1 MSVKAHPFPR
11 GARVLVPAVAAALL
25 LATTAACD
33 SDTTSEGTSS
43 SVRTLTP
50 DHSEH
55 EESPS
60 QEQSPGTQ
68 QSPDAQQSPRTQQSF
83 AASVSAETERL
94 RQEAVKRL
102 DGVEG
107 RGNAVADVSVSG
119 LPVAASEEV
128 RSARV
133 RVTNPT
139 DEPAFYAVKVEF
151 VDAED
156 KVLDTVV
163 VGVEDAPPGRTV
175 DAQANSRKAAGVKT
189 FPRVAQAERG

>member
-1 MSVKAHPFPR
+1 MSVKAHPLSR
-11 GARVLVPAVAAALL
+11 RARVLVPAVAAALL
-25 LATTAACD
+25 AATTAACG
-33 SDTTSEGTSS
+33 SDTTSEGTSD

-50 DHSEH
+50 DHSKH

-60 QEQSPGTQ
+60 PEQSPGT
-68 QSPDAQQSPRTQQSF
+68 QQSPRTQQSF
-83 AASVSAETERL
+83 AASVSAETERV

-102 DGVEG
+102 EGVEG

-156 KVLDTVV
+156 KVLDTVF

>member
-1 MSVKAHPFPR
+1 MSVKAHPLSR
-11 GARVLVPAVAAALL
+11 RARVLVPAVAAALL
-25 LATTAACD
+25 AATTAACD
-33 SDTTSEGTSS
+33 SDTTSEGTSD

-50 DHSEH
+50 EHSEH

-60 QEQSPGTQ
+60 EE

-83 AASVSAETERL
+83 AASVSAETERV

-102 DGVEG
+102 EGVES

-163 VGVEDAPPGRTV
+163 VGVEDAPPDRTV

>member
-1 MSVKAHPFPR
+1 MKANPFPR

-25 LATTAACD
+25 AATTAACD
-33 SDTTSEGTSS
+33 SDTTSEGTSR

-50 DHSEH
+50 EHSEH
-55 EESPS
+55 AESPSGASPSAEESPS
-60 QEQSPGTQ
+60 GE
-68 QSPDAQQSPRTQQSF
+68 QSPRTQESF
-83 AASVSAETERL
+83 AASVSAETERV
-94 RQEAVKRL
+94 RQQAVEQL
-102 DGVEG
+102 EGVQG
-107 RGNAVADVSVSG
+107 RGNAAGDVSVNG

-128 RSARV
+128 RSALV
-133 RVTNPT
+133 RVTNST

-163 VGVEDAPPGRTV
+163 VGVEDAPPDRTV
-175 DAQANSRKAAGVKT
+175 DVQANSRKAAGVKT

>member
-1 MSVKAHPFPR
+1 MKAHPFPR
-11 GARVLVPAVAAALL
+11 GARVLVPAVAVALL
-25 LATTAACD
+25 AATTAACD

-94 RQEAVKRL
+94 RQEAAKRL
-102 DGVEG
+102 EGVEG
-107 RGNAVADVSVSG
+107 RGDAVADVSVSG

>member
-1 MSVKAHPFPR
+1 MSVKAHPLSR
-11 GARVLVPAVAAALL
+11 RARVLVTAVAAALL
-25 LATTAACD
+25 AATTAACG
-33 SDTTSEGTSS
+33 SDTTSEGTSD

-60 QEQSPGTQ
+60 PEQSPGT
-68 QSPDAQQSPRTQQSF
+68 QQSPRTQQSF
-83 AASVSAETERL
+83 AASVSAETERV

-102 DGVEG
+102 EGVEG

-156 KVLDTVV
+156 KVLDTMF

>member
-1 MSVKAHPFPR
+1 MKAHPFPR

-25 LATTAACD
+25 AATTAACD

-94 RQEAVKRL
+94 RQEAAKRL
-102 DGVEG
+102 EGVEG
-107 RGNAVADVSVSG
+107 RGDAVADVSVSG

>member
-1 MSVKAHPFPR
+1 MSVKAHPLSR
-11 GARVLVPAVAAALL
+11 RARVLVPAVAAALL
-25 LATTAACD
+25 AATTAACG
-33 SDTTSEGTSS
+33 SDTTSEGTSD

-60 QEQSPGTQ
+60 PEQSPGT
-68 QSPDAQQSPRTQQSF
+68 QQSPRTQQSF
-83 AASVSAETERL
+83 AASVSAETERV

-102 DGVEG
+102 EGVEG

>member
-1 MSVKAHPFPR
+1 MSVKAHPLSR
-11 GARVLVPAVAAALL
+11 RARVLVPAVAAALL
-25 LATTAACD
+25 AATTAACD

-60 QEQSPGTQ
+60 EEQSPGT
-68 QSPDAQQSPRTQQSF
+68 QQSPRTQQSF
-83 AASVSAETERL
+83 AASVSAETERV

-102 DGVEG
+102 EGVEG

-119 LPVAASEEV
+119 LPVAAAEEV

-175 DAQANSRKAAGVKT
+175 DAQADSRKAAGVKT

>member
-1 MSVKAHPFPR
+1 MSVKAHPLSR
-11 GARVLVPAVAAALL
+11 RARVLVPAVAAALL
-25 LATTAACD
+25 AATTAACD
-33 SDTTSEGTSS
+33 SDTTSEGTSD

-50 DHSEH
+50 EHSEH

-60 QEQSPGTQ
+60 SPAEPTGSPSQE
-68 QSPDAQQSPRTQQSF
+68 QSPRTQRSF
-83 AASVSAETERL
+83 AASVSAETERV

-133 RVTNPT
+133 RVTNST

>member
-1 MSVKAHPFPR
+1 MKAHPFSR

-25 LATTAACD
+25 AVTTAACD

-50 DHSEH
+50 DHAEH

-60 QEQSPGTQ
+60 SEQSPG
-68 QSPDAQQSPRTQQSF
+68 SEQSPRTQQSF
-83 AASVSAETERL
+83 AASVSAETERV

-139 DEPAFYAVKVEF
+139 DEPVFYAVKVEF
-151 VDAED
+151 VGAED

-175 DAQANSRKAAGVKT
+175 DVQANSRKAAGVKT

>member
-1 MSVKAHPFPR
+1 MKAHPLSR
-11 GARVLVPAVAAALL
+11 RARVLVPAVAAALL
-25 LATTAACD
+25 AATTAACD
-33 SDTTSEGTSS
+33 SDTTSEGTSD

-50 DHSEH
+50 EHSEH
-55 EESPS
+55 DESPS
-60 QEQSPGTQ
+60 EEQSPGT
-68 QSPDAQQSPRTQQSF
+68 QQSPRTQQSF
-83 AASVSAETERL
+83 AASVSAETERV

-163 VGVEDAPPGRTV
+163 VGVEDAPPDRTV
-175 DAQANSRKAAGVKT
+175 DAQANSRKAAGVKA

>member
-1 MSVKAHPFPR
+1 MSVKAHPFSR
-11 GARVLVPAVAAALL
+11 RARVLVPAVAAALL
-25 LATTAACD
+25 AATTAACD

-60 QEQSPGTQ
+60 EEQSPGTQ

-83 AASVSAETERL
+83 AASVSAETERV

-119 LPVAASEEV
+119 LPVAAAEEV

>member
-1 MSVKAHPFPR
+1 MSVKAHPLSR
-11 GARVLVPAVAAALL
+11 RARVMVPAVAAALL
-25 LATTAACD
+25 VATTAACD

-60 QEQSPGTQ
+60 EE

-151 VDAED
+151 VDAEG

-163 VGVEDAPPGRTV
+163 VGVEDAPPDRTV
-175 DAQANSRKAAGVKT
+175 DAQADSRKAAGVKT

>member
-1 MSVKAHPFPR
+1 MSVKAHPLSR
-11 GARVLVPAVAAALL
+11 RARVLVPAVAAALL
-25 LATTAACD
+25 AATTAACG
-33 SDTTSEGTSS
+33 SDTTSEGTSD

-60 QEQSPGTQ
+60 PEQSPG
-68 QSPDAQQSPRTQQSF
+68 AQQSPRTQQSF
-83 AASVSAETERL
+83 AASVSAETERV

-102 DGVEG
+102 EGVEG

-156 KVLDTVV
+156 KVLDTVF

>member
-1 MSVKAHPFPR
+1 MSVKAHPLSR
-11 GARVLVPAVAAALL
+11 RARVLVPAVAAALL
-25 LATTAACD
+25 AATTAACG
-33 SDTTSEGTSS
+33 SDTTSEGTSD

-60 QEQSPGTQ
+60 PEQSPGT
-68 QSPDAQQSPRTQQSF
+68 QQSPRTQQSF
-83 AASVSAETERL
+83 AASVSAETERV

-102 DGVEG
+102 GGVEG

-156 KVLDTVV
+156 KVLDTVF

>member
-1 MSVKAHPFPR
+1 MSVKAHPFSR
-11 GARVLVPAVAAALL
+11 KARVLVPAVAAALL
-25 LATTAACD
+25 AATTAACD

-60 QEQSPGTQ
+60 QEQSP
-68 QSPDAQQSPRTQQSF
+68 DAQRSPRTQQSF
-83 AASVSAETERL
+83 AASVSAETERV

>member
-1 MSVKAHPFPR
+1 MSVKAHPFSR
-11 GARVLVPAVAAALL
+11 RARVLVPAVAVALL
-25 LATTAACD
+25 AATTAACD

-94 RQEAVKRL
+94 RQEAAKRL
-102 DGVEG
+102 EGVEG
-107 RGNAVADVSVSG
+107 RGDAVVDVSVSG

>member
-1 MSVKAHPFPR
+1 MSVKAHPLSR
-11 GARVLVPAVAAALL
+11 RARVLVPAVAAALL
-25 LATTAACD
+25 AATTAACD

-50 DHSEH
+50 EHSEH

-60 QEQSPGTQ
+60 QE

-83 AASVSAETERL
+83 AASVSAETERV

-102 DGVEG
+102 EGVEG

-119 LPVAASEEV
+119 LPIAASEEV